1 MTTSAEAES
10 CTTGI
15 YAMEVQL
22 KEKKTQRANRKVK
35 TSDSMTLL
43 DTAGQEDTRSIEQS
57 IAGQKAIDVAINNCN
72 SVVPIIVLSSNFG
85 DKMITVK
92 KVAKFLDGMF
102 TNLDNLEDNTLQF
115 LITKCD
121 IENFGEMKGKIEN
134 FMNKLTDEDTDNES
148 LMCILDNLQ
157 DSLED
162 LGEDICV
169 NPLDENQREKIL
181 KRLKDAKT
189 ISDPPEF
196 FKM

>member
-15 YAMEVQL
+15 HATELQL
-22 KEKKTQRANRKVK
+22 KENKTLRANRKAK

-57 IAGQKAIDVAINNCN
+57 IAGQKAIDVAVNNCN

-85 DKMITVK
+85 DRMITVK
-92 KVAKFLDGMF
+92 KVAKFLAGMF

-121 IENFGEMKGKIEN
+121 IENFG
-134 FMNKLTDEDTDNES
+134 
-148 LMCILDNLQ
+148 
-157 DSLED
+157 
-162 LGEDICV
+162 
-169 NPLDENQREKIL
+169 
-181 KRLKDAKT
+181 
-189 ISDPPEF
+189 
-196 FKM
+196 